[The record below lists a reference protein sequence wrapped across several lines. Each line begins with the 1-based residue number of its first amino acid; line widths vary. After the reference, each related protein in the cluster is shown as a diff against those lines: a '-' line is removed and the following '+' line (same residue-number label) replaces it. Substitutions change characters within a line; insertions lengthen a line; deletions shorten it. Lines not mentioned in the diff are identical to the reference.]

1 MIRNT
6 IFLLI
11 LCFFNNS
18 FAQKRHIELQ
28 DIWKSGVFFPKSE
41 SSFNIMNDGKS
52 FCKIDFEDKFAVIN
66 VYDLNTGEKIK
77 QLLNTKELFGT
88 KDPIQ
93 ISDFQFDDN
102 QKKIL
107 LTYNSVS
114 IYRHSVSSNFIVV
127 DLANNVRIRNFDK
140 KSVMYPSIDPSGRF
154 VAYVMENN
162 LYILN
167 LSNNKIRK
175 VTKDGEKNKIING
188 AVDWVYEE
196 EFSMS
201 RGYEWNTDGTQI
213 AFYRFDESRVKEWQL
228 PQFGN
233 LYTDYYKYKYPKAG
247 ELNSIVDVLVARTD
261 KGKPKKLKLGS
272 ENDQY
277 IPRIQWTNNPNV
289 LSIQRLNRL
298 QNKWELLMYD
308 GKNISL
314 SVEEESETYVEVPD
328 KIFFLKDDKHM
339 IVSSEQDGYHHL
351 YFHKVSG
358 PIVFQITKGKWDIDK
373 VLWIDES
380 TEKVYYSSSEVSPTE
395 RHIYEI
401 GFDGKN
407 KKRLTSESGWH
418 SADFFG
424 KHKVVLHTLSTI
436 NSAPK
441 YMLRLANWDLIRN
454 VELNEKFDNSLED
467 FIWNPAEFSNIDV
480 NGESLNYWIIK
491 PANFD
496 EGKKYPVLMYVY
508 GGPGSQTVKNSFGY
522 SNFFWYQMLANKY
535 GYIVISVDN
544 RGTGARG
551 AEFKKITYKQ
561 LGKYET
567 EDQIAVA
574 KKIGEWSFVDKNRI
588 GIWGWSYGGYMS
600 SLCLA
605 KGADVFKMAIAVA
618 PVANWRFYDNIYTER
633 YMALPKD
640 NANGYDDNSPINH
653 VDKIT
658 GKYLIVHGSSDDN
671 VHYENTILMIDA
683 LIKNNITYESEVY
696 PNKNHGIYGGNTRY
710 HLYNR
715 MTNFILNNL

>member
-618 PVANWRFYDNIYTER
+618 PVTNWRFYDNIYTER

>member
-88 KDPIQ
+88 NDPIQ

-162 LYILN
+162 LYLLN

-201 RGYEWNTDGTQI
+201 SGYEWNTDGTQI

-618 PVANWRFYDNIYTER
+618 PVTNWRFYDNIYTER

>member
-6 IFLLI
+6 IFLLM
-11 LCFFNNS
+11 LLFFSNS

-28 DIWKSGVFFPKSE
+28 DIWKSGVFFPKSG
-41 SSFNIMNDGKS
+41 SSFTIMNDGKS
-52 FCKIDFEDKFAVIN
+52 FCKIDFEEKFAVLN

-77 QLLNTKELFGT
+77 QLLNTKELFGS
-88 KDPIQ
+88 KESVQ
-93 ISDFQFDDN
+93 ISDFQLDESQN
-102 QKKIL
+102 KIL

-114 IYRHSVSSNFIVV
+114 IYRHSVASNFIVV

-140 KSVMYPSIDPSGRF
+140 KSVMYPSMDPSGNF
-154 VAYVMENN
+154 VAYVMDNN

-167 LSNNKIRK
+167 LSKNKIRQ
-175 VTKDGEKNKIING
+175 VTKDGVQNKIING

-201 RGYEWNTDGTQI
+201 RGYEWNVDGTQI
-213 AFYRFDESRVKEWQL
+213 SFYRFDESRVKEWQL

-233 LYTDYYKYKYPKAG
+233 LYTDYYKYKYTKAG
-247 ELNSIVDVLVARTD
+247 EANSVVDVMVVGTA
-261 KGKPKKLKLGS
+261 KGKPKKLKIGS

-277 IPRIQWTNNPNV
+277 IPRIQWTKNPSV

-314 SVEEESETYVEVPD
+314 SVEETSETYVEVPD
-328 KIFFLKDDKHM
+328 KIFFLKDGKHM

-358 PIVFQITKGKWDIDK
+358 PIVFQITKGKWDVDK
-373 VLWIDES
+373 VLWIDDS
-380 TEKVYYSSSEVSPTE
+380 AEKVYYSSSEVSPTE

-401 GFDGKN
+401 GFDGKG
-407 KKRLTSESGWH
+407 KKRLTTEAGWH
-418 SADFFG
+418 SADFYG
-424 KHKVVLHTLSTI
+424 KHNVVLHTFSTI

-441 YMLRLANWDLIRN
+441 YTLRSTNWDVIRN
-454 VELNEKFDNSLED
+454 VELNEKFDNSLND
-467 FIWNPAEFSNIDV
+467 FIWNPAEFSTIDV
-480 NGESLNYWIIK
+480 NGESFNYWIIK
-491 PANFD
+491 PADFD
-496 EGKKYPVLMYVY
+496 EEKKYPVLMYVY
-508 GGPGSQTVKNSFGY
+508 GGPGSQTVKNSFAY

-561 LGKYET
+561 LGKHET

-574 KKIGEWSFVDKNRI
+574 QKIGAWSFVDKNRI

-605 KGADVFKMAIAVA
+605 KGADFFKMAIAVA
-618 PVANWRFYDNIYTER
+618 PVTNWRFYDNIYTER
-633 YMALPKD
+633 YMALPED
-640 NANGYDDNSPINH
+640 NASGYDDNSPINH
-653 VDKIT
+653 VDKIK
-658 GKYLIVHGSSDDN
+658 GKYLIIHGSADDN

-683 LIKNNITYESEVY
+683 LIKNNISYESEVY

>member
-41 SSFNIMNDGKS
+41 SSFNILNDGKS

-162 LYILN
+162 LYLLN

-618 PVANWRFYDNIYTER
+618 PVTNWRFYDNIYTER

-658 GKYLIVHGSSDDN
+658 GKYLIVQGSSDDN

>member
-162 LYILN
+162 LYLLN

-522 SNFFWYQMLANKY
+522 SNFFWFQMLANKY

-618 PVANWRFYDNIYTER
+618 PVTNWRFYDNIYTER

>member
-41 SSFNIMNDGKS
+41 SSFHIMNDGKS
-52 FCKIDFEDKFAVIN
+52 FCKIDFEEKFAVIN

-88 KDPIQ
+88 KEPIQ
-93 ISDFQFDDN
+93 ISEFQFDDN

-154 VAYVMENN
+154 VAYVMDNN

-175 VTKDGEKNKIING
+175 VTKDGEKNRIING

-233 LYTDYYKYKYPKAG
+233 LYTDYYRYKYPKAG

-308 GKNISL
+308 GKNILL
-314 SVEEESETYVEVPD
+314 SVEEKSESYVEVPD

-351 YFHKVSG
+351 YFHKISG
-358 PIVFQITKGKWDIDK
+358 PIVFQITKGKWDVDK

-424 KHKVVLHTLSTI
+424 KHNVVLHTLSTI

-522 SNFFWYQMLANKY
+522 SNFFWYQMLANKH

-551 AEFKKITYKQ
+551 SEFKKVTYKQ

-574 KKIGEWSFVDKNRI
+574 KKIGEWSFVDENRI

-618 PVANWRFYDNIYTER
+618 PVTNWRFYDNIYTER

-658 GKYLIVHGSSDDN
+658 GKYLIIHGSADDN

-683 LIKNNITYESEVY
+683 LIKNNIAFDSEVY

>member
-162 LYILN
+162 LYLLN

-618 PVANWRFYDNIYTER
+618 PVTNWRFYDNIYTER

>member
-88 KDPIQ
+88 NDPIQ

-162 LYILN
+162 LYLLN

-618 PVANWRFYDNIYTER
+618 PVTNWRFYDNIYTER